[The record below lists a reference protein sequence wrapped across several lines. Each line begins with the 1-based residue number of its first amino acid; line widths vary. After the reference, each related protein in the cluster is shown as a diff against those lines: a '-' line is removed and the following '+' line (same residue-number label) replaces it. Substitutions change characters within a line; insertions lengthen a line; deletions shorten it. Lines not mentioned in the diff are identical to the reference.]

1 MVSLRAA
8 GSFATRTQN
17 RSGWNF
23 PRGDVNVRAA
33 VGVVN
38 CEIMIERENVVEKMA
53 IARAAEHSLKTA
65 PGKGLRWVNAWR

>member
-33 VGVVN
+33 VWVVN
-38 CEIMIERENVVEKMA
+38 CEIVIGMQNVVEKMA
-53 IARAAEHSLKTA
+53 IVDGVEHSVKTA
-65 PGKGLRWVNAWR
+65 SGKGLR